1 MKKQITTPEI
11 SPWDDVTAEESTG
24 AIEPPVTEAVKPK
37 LTKPQPKTES
47 AEALFDLEG
56 LMNDFPTAT
65 DLERFV
71 YDRTGIVLQL
81 KGRANKLKYQV
92 AMDVLNGAEVDAAF
106 VGGDNPYIDKT
117 DMIPTEELKP
127 VPARDSSLP
136 SLEEEQNNFLIR
148 TMIHPDPD
156 LRAEGKKVECI
167 FRKYKNGMISY
178 EIIGPIEPR
187 ATGEKLDKYGR
198 TRPEIIR
205 MIDPRTGEQVVVRK
219 DGTLTP
225 HGRNL
230 RAMLQTM
237 RVNNSNFW
245 DVWID
250 REFAELQGGTLYNPW
265 AVD

>member
-1 MKKQITTPEI
+1 MKKQPSTPET
-11 SPWDDVTAEESTG
+11 SPWDDVAPEETTG
-24 AIEPPVTEAVKPK
+24 AVQPPQAETPRPVRPKPQARPEAV
-37 LTKPQPKTES
+37 
-47 AEALFDLEG
+47 EALFDLEG

-71 YDRTGIVLQL
+71 YDRTGIALQL

-92 AMDVLNGAEVDAAF
+92 AMDVLNGVEVDAAF
-106 VGGDNPYIDKT
+106 LGEDNPYIDKT
-117 DMIPTEELKP
+117 DMIPVEELKP
-127 VPARDSSLP
+127 VPARDPSLP
-136 SLEEEQNNFLIR
+136 DPSEEQNNFLIR
-148 TMIHPDPD
+148 TMVHPDTD

-167 FRKYKNGMISY
+167 FKKYRNGMISY

-230 RAMLQTM
+230 RAMMQKM
-237 RVNNSNFW
+237 RVNSSNFW

-250 REFAELQGGTLYNPW
+250 REFVTLEGGSLNNPW